1 MPQQTTPYLVI
12 DMKRNRIRIHKI
24 TLHLLGD
31 PDFVQL
37 LVNPKTRMVAIKCSA
52 SNDYLSQK
60 IKWKQISGK
69 QCCELYSKYLMES
82 LHDVCF
88 DWDRDRAYK
97 IAGQLIVSE
106 KLAEFS
112 MDNSIIIEQ
121 EAY

>member
-1 MPQQTTPYLVI
+1 VI

-24 TLHLLGD
+24 TLHMLGD

-37 LVNPKTRMVAIKCSA
+37 LVNPQTRMVAIKCSVP
-52 SNDYLSQK
+52 SDYLSQK
-60 IKWKQISGK
+60 INWKQISGK

-88 DWDRDRAYK
+88 NWDRERAYK
-97 IAGQLIVSE
+97 IAGQLVAKE
-106 KLAEFS
+106 GLAEFC
-112 MDNSIIIEQ
+112 MDNSILIEQ